1 MDNNDIDIN
10 DLIQKY
16 EQMRYMDKNI
26 YFDADEFAMLA
37 DYYNDFGDTS
47 EAEHIVEIGLGMHPG
62 SSELMIVKA
71 KVLVMAEKYE
81 EAYKYLSTIAEDE
94 TNVDFLLVR
103 FECLLNLDKTEEANS
118 LLDVVLNGNELDD
131 DELYTFL
138 TEVGYLYN
146 DADKYETAIM
156 LLEKALKMDD
166 SNVEVLVDMSYSYEM
181 LDNIEKSI
189 ELNNAILDI
198 DPYLYDAWVNL
209 GKLYSMNQNHSKA
222 IEAYDFAL
230 TINDDDVN
238 VLKMKALSHYLN
250 DNVEEAV
257 RIFNE
262 CLSDSP
268 DDESLYEA
276 LLEGYEAM
284 EQYDEMLKVIDQKEE
299 KFGSKGVLL
308 QRAHIYLNQE
318 RYEEAQE
325 IFNKIP
331 NEDKDSFDYYILK
344 GELAIHNED
353 YETAETSYI
362 LAMMDSPDDEFTI
375 NKLANISLE
384 QGNYEK
390 SAEYLELL
398 ISLNANFPTAKI
410 RLAFLRFEIGAKEPF
425 DEIMSQFSDEEL
437 RELLNLI
444 IVNDETGY
452 SDFDRKKLLTRL
464 NEARENRVLFKNI
477 KY

>member
-1 MDNNDIDIN
+1 MDNHDLDIT

-37 DYYNDFGDTS
+37 DYYNDFGDIS

-71 KVLVMAEKYE
+71 KVLVISERYE
-81 EAYKYLSTIAEDE
+81 EAYKYLSTIGEDE
-94 TNVDFLLVR
+94 TNVDFLIVK
-103 FECLLNLDKTEEANS
+103 FECLLNLDKTEEADA
-118 LLDVVLNGNELDD
+118 LLDIVLNGNELDEE
-131 DELYTFL
+131 ELYTFL

-146 DADKYETAIM
+146 DADKYETAIL
-156 LLEKALKMDD
+156 LLEKVLKEDD
-166 SNVEVLVDMSYSYEM
+166 SDVEVLVDLSYSYEM
-181 LDNIEKSI
+181 LNNMEKSI

-198 DPYLYDAWVNL
+198 DPFLFDAWVNL

-230 TINDDDVN
+230 TINDEDVN

-257 RIFNE
+257 RIFKE
-262 CLSDSP
+262 CLSNAP
-268 DDESLYEA
+268 DDESLYDS
-276 LLEGYEAM
+276 LLEGYEVM
-284 EQYDEMLKVIDQKEE
+284 EQYDQMLDVINQKEE
-299 KFGSKGVLL
+299 RFGSEGILL

-318 RYEEAQE
+318 RYEEAEE
-325 IFNKIP
+325 IFEKIP
-331 NEDKDSFDYYILK
+331 TENKDSFDYYILK
-344 GELAIHNED
+344 GELAIYNED
-353 YETAETSYI
+353 LKTAESAYM
-362 LAMMDSPDDEFTI
+362 LAFLDSPDDEYTI

-384 QGNYEK
+384 QGDYEK

-398 ISLNANFPTAKI
+398 IILNSNFPAAKI

-437 RELLNLI
+437 RDLLNLI

-452 SDFDRKKLLTRL
+452 SDFNRKKLLTRL